1 MGMQEGRSILAA
13 PLAPHSIRR
22 LALHTHG
29 HAHLPGKPCK
39 LWPGLGYMLIKV
51 VASESGLVRA
61 LAD

>member
-13 PLAPHSIRR
+13 PLAPHGIRR

-29 HAHLPGKPCK
+29 RAHLPGKPCK

-51 VASESGLVRA
+51 VASECG
-61 LAD
+61 